1 MFASVLTLAL
11 LSVSV
16 AAGAA
21 DCSRTYTVQTGDWCD
36 TISAAHQSSTY
47 QLAYANQDTI
57 NDCCTNLQVGQTICL
72 APKTGPDC
80 TSIHVVSDEDTCES
94 ISTSTGTNTT
104 MLIANNPQL
113 DAGCSLYPGQV
124 LCVATTLMAVAPATG
139 SKWVAPHPCEDDSAT
154 SVYTPLVPASVPA
167 SSAPAPA
174 PSVPASTSIGLAGG
188 ADNAV
193 TGPTTTAAAVTSA
206 TAAVVTST
214 TVAKVASITSTVVL
228 NPTTSSSDDDEDCDD
243 GSTDDGATTDDTS
256 DDDCDDN

>member
-72 APKTGPDC
+72 APKAGPDC

-94 ISTSTGTNTT
+94 ISTSAGTNTT

-139 SKWVAPHPCEDDSAT
+139 SKWVAPHPCEDNSAT
-154 SVYTPLVPASVPA
+154 SVYTPLVPASVPP
-167 SSAPAPA
+167 SSAPVPA
-174 PSVPASTSIGLAGG
+174 SSVPASTSIGLAGG

-193 TGPTTTAAAVTSA
+193 TRPTTTTAAAVTSS
-206 TAAVVTST
+206 TAAVITST
-214 TVAKVASITSTVVL
+214 TVAKVASTTPAVVL
-228 NPTTSSSDDDEDCDD
+228 NPTTSSSDDEDCDD
-243 GSTDDGATTDDTS
+243 DSADDDTTSDDTS